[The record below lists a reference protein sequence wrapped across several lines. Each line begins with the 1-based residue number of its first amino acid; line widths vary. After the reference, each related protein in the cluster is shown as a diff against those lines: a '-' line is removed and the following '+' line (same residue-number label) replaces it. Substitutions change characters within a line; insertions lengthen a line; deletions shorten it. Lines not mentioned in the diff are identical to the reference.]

1 MTNTTI
7 ENQALSIQLND
18 SESVTVPTGEVW
30 KVTVTGRSASVASD
44 ASSSAYIGR
53 FCKINGTEVASSE
66 SKSDSWEI
74 SNEANA
80 SANASSTFPFD
91 TVLVGGD
98 VIKSD
103 GSELDRTDGVNVSD
117 LNVSGFVVN

>member
-7 ENQALSIQLND
+7 ENQALSIQLD
-18 SESVTVPTGEVW
+18 SSESVTVPTGEVW

-44 ASSSAYIGR
+44 IHNYGYIER
-53 FCKINGTEVASSE
+53 YCKINGTIVASSE
-66 SKSDSWEI
+66 SKSDVWLGG
-74 SNEANA
+74 NYKANA
-80 SANASSTFPFD
+80 TANASSTFPFD

-98 VIKSD
+98 VIKSKD
-103 GSELDRTDGVNVSD
+103 AD